1 MVVYTF
7 VHTQPSR
14 TLGRVGL
21 RMSALAVIL
30 RPRTHGRGFMQYL
43 LFGGLMAVLGLLW
56 AVLSLHD
63 DPLEEAIRQ
72 ANAWEKDQMKLRKV
86 MPQ

>member
-1 MVVYTF
+1 
-7 VHTQPSR
+7 
-14 TLGRVGL
+14 
-21 RMSALAVIL
+21 
-30 RPRTHGRGFMQYL
+30 MQYL